1 MSIRWTLP
9 GLLALLAACGGGG
22 GGNPSFQLALD
33 PESPSLTAARGGS
46 ASLTLRLTPE
56 GGFSGTVS
64 LALEREDGSQA
75 PAGLSLSPASLSVSG
90 PSPITQPLTLS
101 VGEAAPPGEH
111 RLQLR
116 ATSGSLA
123 RTARFRLNVP
133 APGLRLG
140 LPPGTF
146 GLTRGLGGPVSLE
159 LAPEG
164 GFRGEVELSL
174 VGSVPPGLSLAPDRV
189 TLAALTTLPLTLSTT
204 SSTPT
209 GLHRPRLRAA
219 GGGVS
224 AEAELSLFV
233 AARGEPDPSFG
244 SGGIRIFDIA
254 SASNTVRDLL
264 WRNGGLVVGGHA
276 QGSGGN
282 SDFTLAAFT
291 GSGDWLATETTDF
304 GGQELLLDLAPQP
317 NGSKFVAAGYTF
329 SGSTFRI
336 ALARYNPDGSSL
348 LDTSFNGDGK
358 RTDLIGSQSAALA
371 AAVDNSNR
379 IVVAGYSV
387 EGSNTELFLTRYL
400 ENGALDAGFG
410 TGGQVRVPVG
420 PSSYFLPLL
429 VFGGLDLLLQPDG
442 KLVVAGAKQVGSQTV
457 LFLRRYGADGVPDAS
472 FGSGGEVTAVVG
484 SATLATALLQQ
495 PDGRLVVAGNSYNG
509 SDYDFVLLRRNPL
522 DGSPDTSFGTGGQVV
537 IPIGSGEDLSHALVR
552 QPDGRLV
559 VAGYA
564 AAPGGS
570 DFALARLNPDG
581 TLDPSFG
588 AGGKVTTPLAGED
601 QAFALL
607 LQPDGRL
614 VAAGGSR
621 ASGSNVDYALVRYW

>member
-64 LALEREDGSQA
+64 LALEREDGGAA
-75 PAGLSLSPASLSVSG
+75 PAGLSLSPTSLTVSG
-90 PSPITQPLTLS
+90 SSPITQGLTLS
-101 VGEAAPPGEH
+101 VGEATPPGEH

-244 SGGIRIFDIA
+244 SGG
-254 SASNTVRDLL
+254 
-264 WRNGGLVVGGHA
+264 
-276 QGSGGN
+276 
-282 SDFTLAAFT
+282 
-291 GSGDWLATETTDF
+291 
-304 GGQELLLDLAPQP
+304 
-317 NGSKFVAAGYTF
+317 
-329 SGSTFRI
+329 
-336 ALARYNPDGSSL
+336 
-348 LDTSFNGDGK
+348 
-358 RTDLIGSQSAALA
+358 
-371 AAVDNSNR
+371 
-379 IVVAGYSV
+379 
-387 EGSNTELFLTRYL
+387 
-400 ENGALDAGFG
+400 
-410 TGGQVRVPVG
+410 
-420 PSSYFLPLL
+420 
-429 VFGGLDLLLQPDG
+429 
-442 KLVVAGAKQVGSQTV
+442 
-457 LFLRRYGADGVPDAS
+457 
-472 FGSGGEVTAVVG
+472 
-484 SATLATALLQQ
+484 
-495 PDGRLVVAGNSYNG
+495 
-509 SDYDFVLLRRNPL
+509 
-522 DGSPDTSFGTGGQVV
+522 
-537 IPIGSGEDLSHALVR
+537 
-552 QPDGRLV
+552 
-559 VAGYA
+559 
-564 AAPGGS
+564 
-570 DFALARLNPDG
+570 
-581 TLDPSFG
+581 
-588 AGGKVTTPLAGED
+588 
-601 QAFALL
+601 
-607 LQPDGRL
+607 
-614 VAAGGSR
+614 
-621 ASGSNVDYALVRYW
+621 